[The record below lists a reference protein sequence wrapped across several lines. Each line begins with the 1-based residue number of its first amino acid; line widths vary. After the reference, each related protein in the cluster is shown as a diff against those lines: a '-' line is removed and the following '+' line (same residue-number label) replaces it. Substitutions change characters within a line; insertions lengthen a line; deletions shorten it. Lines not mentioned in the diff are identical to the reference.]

1 MTNANIETVT
11 LVLGMVKFYFSKK
24 GEARACIP
32 ARRADNSYANY
43 WLPRAQYEELRDAT
57 NEDGK
62 KMFTTFSKI
71 EVKGPVVKTGDFT
84 EVRDITEWGT
94 PFGAAP
100 FAKSLPA
107 MPADKEPTNGSS
119 PNFEHPIVTIG

>member
-1 MTNANIETVT
+1 MTNIETVT

-32 ARRADNSYANY
+32 ARRADNTYANY

-57 NEDGK
+57 DENGK

-71 EVKGPVVKTGDFT
+71 EVKGSVEKSGDFT
-84 EVRDITEWGT
+84 KLRDVTEWGV
-94 PFGAAP
+94 PFGSAP

-107 MPADKEPTNGSS
+107 MPADKESNSS
-119 PNFEHPIVTIG
+119 SNIERPIITIG